1 MAESSPT
8 QPKCDTQAAPSQP
21 QAREGKVAGVTV
33 SAGQPA
39 ASQGLVE
46 VLSFMHRLSAFE
58 KRSSQVNLLVR

>member
-1 MAESSPT
+1 MAEPCPT
-8 QPKCDTQAAPSQP
+8 QPKRDTQAAPAQT

-46 VLSFMHRLSAFE
+46 VLNFMHRLSAFE